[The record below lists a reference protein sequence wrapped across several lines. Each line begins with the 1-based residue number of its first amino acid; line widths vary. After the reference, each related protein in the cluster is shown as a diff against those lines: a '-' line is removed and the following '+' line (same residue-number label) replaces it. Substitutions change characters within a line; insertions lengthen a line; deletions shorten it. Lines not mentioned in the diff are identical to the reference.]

1 MASEPKSAGES
12 AAVDPAE
19 LERDIIAF
27 WIRVAALFGYSRSI
41 GEIFGLIFLS
51 EAPLC
56 ADDIAERLNMSRS
69 GVGQGLKTLQE
80 IGAIRPAHQP
90 ASRKEYFRM
99 QTDLGVLAKQILN
112 ARVFPTLEEL
122 AAQKAALAQHAKT
135 QGSPHLMQRFD
146 KLQRWQDKAAP
157 VLAVLKSLA

>member
-1 MASEPKSAGES
+1 MMADDETLSPGSTP
-12 AAVDPAE
+12 VPPE
-19 LERDIIAF
+19 LEQEVIAF
-27 WIRVAALFGYSRSI
+27 WVRIAALFGYSRSI
-41 GEIFGLIFLS
+41 GEIFGAIFLS
-51 EAPLC
+51 EEPLC
-56 ADDIAERLNMSRS
+56 ADDLAEKLNMSRS

-80 IGAIRPAHQP
+80 IGAIRPAHQL

-122 AAQKAALAQHAKT
+122 AAQKNLLAQHAKAH
-135 QGSPHLMQRFD
+135 GSAHLIQRFD

-157 VLAVLKSLA
+157 AVAILKSLV